1 MVDKIQK
8 RDGRIVDFEPQ
19 KITNA
24 IHKAI
29 LAVGR
34 QDGDSAKKLSD
45 QVVALVEK
53 RFEGRLCSVEDVQDI
68 VEEVLIKN
76 GLADVAKAYII
87 YRQKRTELR
96 EAKKLLGV
104 IDDLKLSVNS
114 IRVLERRY
122 LLRDERG
129 NIIETPSQMF
139 RRVAKT
145 IASVDQIYDK
155 RTDAEATEEKF
166 YRMMANLE
174 FLPNSPT
181 LMNAGTE
188 LGQLAACFVIDVPDS
203 IEGIFNALKTMALIH
218 QSGGGT
224 GFSFSKLR
232 PAGDIVRSTKGV
244 ASGPISFMRIFDTAT
259 DVIKQGGRRRGANM
273 GILRVDHP
281 DIIEFITA
289 KEKEG
294 VLTNFNI
301 SVGITDDFMKAVA
314 KNEEY
319 DLINPRTGKPE
330 KRLRA
335 RDVFDLIVSMAWRT
349 GDPGLIFLDE
359 INRHNP
365 TPKLGRIEST
375 NPCGEVP
382 LLPYESCNLGS
393 INLSKMVEDGQINWE
408 KLRSVVR
415 SAVHFLDNVIDA
427 NKYPL
432 REIEEATKRTRKI
445 GLGVMGFAD
454 MLIKL
459 GIPYDSERAVAKAEE
474 VMKFISDAAREKS
487 VELSEQRG
495 SFPAF
500 AESIWKERG
509 FKGLRNATLT
519 TIAPTGS
526 ISIIA
531 NASSGIEPLF
541 AISYV
546 RNVMGT
552 QLFEV
557 NQLFEEVA
565 KREGFY
571 SRELMIKIAKRGSV
585 RGMPEVP
592 EDVQNIFATALDIAP
607 EWHVRMQAAFQK
619 YVDNAVAKCVT
630 GDTWIF
636 SENGLQRI
644 HELYNGEKPDS
655 FSLRPLRVAGN
666 NSIVEAREF
675 YYGGEQPVIYIE
687 THDGLRIGAT
697 PVHRVRV
704 LDEGEIKWRP
714 VNEIKVGDTLVT
726 VYGSNLFGNK
736 YEFNAIYGKPFQP
749 QFRTN
754 ARRIKIPYKITKE
767 LARLIG
773 YVIADGGYRENGIY
787 LKNENANIIKDFCK
801 IAKKRLGIYA
811 KIVPDKK
818 TKSTLTASINSWAL
832 TSFFRDY
839 LKISNRA
846 ETKTV
851 PKVILSTSL
860 EIQKEFLRGLSLD
873 GYVSERGDLVPL
885 CTTSRELAE
894 AVQMMLFNI
903 GIPTSLSIKKIRY
916 KYKKTENKKKYYFRL
931 TVVPDY
937 RLAFI
942 KRIGFADKRM
952 NKLAIKVVYEKRT
965 PLTSYVISGIDK
977 KVENLLNHKIAKVGS
992 GELYKKLTN
1001 LKKSIRAGHNL
1012 TREKVL
1018 WLLDVTRD
1026 LADTEEWKSLSHLV
1040 HNNYFFTKVKSI
1052 STGQEKVYDLHVPK
1066 ENSFLTNGFISH
1078 NTVNLPTS
1086 ATLEDVRRIFM
1097 MAYEFKCK
1105 GITVYRYGSKREQVL
1120 YVGPPSSIE
1129 EGPASGVPYVRV
1141 GPEYSGGCPSGICEF

>member
-1 MVDKIQK
+1 MVVDKIQK

-34 QDGDSAKKLSD
+34 QDGDSAKRLSD

-96 EAKKLLGV
+96 EAKRLLGV
-104 IDDLKLSVNS
+104 FDDLKLSVNS

-129 NIIETPSQMF
+129 NVIETPSQMF
-139 RRVAKT
+139 RRVAKA
-145 IASVDQIYDK
+145 IASVDRIYG
-155 RTDAEATEEKF
+155 RGAGVQSTEEEF

-188 LGQLAACFVIDVPDS
+188 LGQLSACFVIDVPDS

-244 ASGPISFMRIFDTAT
+244 ASGPLSFMRIFDIAT
-259 DVIKQGGRRRGANM
+259 DVIKQGGKRRGANM

-281 DIIEFITA
+281 DIVEFITA

-301 SVGITDDFMKAVA
+301 SVGITDEFMRAA
-314 KNEEY
+314 MNDEEY

-335 RDVFDLIVSMAWRT
+335 KDVFDLIVSMAWRT

-365 TPKLGRIEST
+365 TPNLGKIEST
-375 NPCGEVP
+375 NPCVTGDTLVATDEGWVRMDELNSHCRIAGMDGEFHKFDWVKKTGVKEVFRVRTKAGYEVEATGDHKILTSSGTWKRVRELSRKDRLILIPNESFGKLHVDKEIAMMLGWIVGNGCATKNFEDLIFCFNTAEKLELLTVFKNYLGKINGMAVEPIRDGSKIRLKCPPKIAKMFGELGVKPSEKTIPTSVFKMDQESIKHFLSALFSSKGSVQGNRQKGVSIRLSSSSLPLLKQVQLLLLQFGIMSRVCENSRGPRRNELLGSKRRPKKYSCKAEHELVISRESMFRFMEKIGFCISSKNLKFDKIKPSKIYRDNIDLSVEKVERIGMREVYDLHEPVTHSFVANGIVVHNCGEVP

-393 INLSKMVEDGQINWE
+393 INLSKMVEEGQINWD

-459 GIPYDSERAVAKAEE
+459 GIPYDSEQAIAKAEE
-474 VMKFISDAAREKS
+474 VMKFISDVATEKS
-487 VELSEQRG
+487 VELAEERG
-495 SFPAF
+495 PFPAF
-500 AESIWKERG
+500 EESVWKGRG
-509 FKGLRNATLT
+509 LKGLRNATLT

-557 NQLFEEVA
+557 NPLFEEVA
-565 KREGFY
+565 KRGGFY

-592 EDVQNIFATALDIAP
+592 EDVQRIFATALDIAP

-619 YVDNAVAKCVT
+619 YVHNAVAK
-630 GDTWIF
+630 
-636 SENGLQRI
+636 
-644 HELYNGEKPDS
+644 
-655 FSLRPLRVAGN
+655 
-666 NSIVEAREF
+666 
-675 YYGGEQPVIYIE
+675 
-687 THDGLRIGAT
+687 
-697 PVHRVRV
+697 
-704 LDEGEIKWRP
+704 
-714 VNEIKVGDTLVT
+714 
-726 VYGSNLFGNK
+726 
-736 YEFNAIYGKPFQP
+736 
-749 QFRTN
+749 
-754 ARRIKIPYKITKE
+754 
-767 LARLIG
+767 
-773 YVIADGGYRENGIY
+773 
-787 LKNENANIIKDFCK
+787 
-801 IAKKRLGIYA
+801 
-811 KIVPDKK
+811 
-818 TKSTLTASINSWAL
+818 
-832 TSFFRDY
+832 
-839 LKISNRA
+839 
-846 ETKTV
+846 
-851 PKVILSTSL
+851 
-860 EIQKEFLRGLSLD
+860 
-873 GYVSERGDLVPL
+873 
-885 CTTSRELAE
+885 
-894 AVQMMLFNI
+894 
-903 GIPTSLSIKKIRY
+903 
-916 KYKKTENKKKYYFRL
+916 
-931 TVVPDY
+931 
-937 RLAFI
+937 
-942 KRIGFADKRM
+942 
-952 NKLAIKVVYEKRT
+952 
-965 PLTSYVISGIDK
+965 
-977 KVENLLNHKIAKVGS
+977 
-992 GELYKKLTN
+992 
-1001 LKKSIRAGHNL
+1001 
-1012 TREKVL
+1012 
-1018 WLLDVTRD
+1018 
-1026 LADTEEWKSLSHLV
+1026 
-1040 HNNYFFTKVKSI
+1040 
-1052 STGQEKVYDLHVPK
+1052 
-1066 ENSFLTNGFISH
+1066 
-1078 NTVNLPTS
+1078 TVNLPS
-1086 ATLEDVRRIFM
+1086 HATLEDVRRIFM
-1097 MAYEFKCK
+1097 MAYGLKCK

-1120 YVGPPSSIE
+1120 YVGPPSSVE
-1129 EGPASGVPYVRV
+1129 EGPPTSEGPYVRA
-1141 GPEYSGGCPSGICEF
+1141 GPEYSGGCPSGVCEF